1 LIVLVVPGSLDT
13 PTGGYVYDRRIV
25 EGLRTLGWHVEVVSL
40 DAGFPSP
47 GEAARAAA
55 ASALA
60 SIPRGVTVL
69 VDGLAGGVI
78 PRVMEREA
86 PRLRL
91 VSLVH
96 HPLADET
103 GISPEDRA
111 AFAETE
117 RRSVATSRR
126 VVVTSRATARR
137 VSELFGV
144 APGRIAVV
152 EPGVDRGP
160 LSNGSGSATP
170 ELLCVATVS
179 PRKGYGALVRALAMI
194 RDRPWHLT
202 IVGSLDRHRPTVELL
217 HESLHA
223 AGLDGRVTL
232 AGEADAATISTYY
245 QRSDLFVL
253 ATEYEGYG
261 MVVAEALA
269 HGVPVVSTPVGAIP
283 DLVGDEA
290 GVLVPVGDAR
300 GLANTIAKVLD
311 DADLRLRLRAGAARV
326 RDRLDSWETA
336 SKRMADVLTR
346 VATESEC

>member
-1 LIVLVVPGSLDT
+1 MIVLVVPGSLDT

-25 EGLRTLGWHVEVVSL
+25 EGLRTLGWHVEVCSL
-40 DAGFPSP
+40 HGSFPSP
-47 GEAARAAA
+47 GETARAAA

-60 SIPRGVTVL
+60 SIPRGLTVL

-78 PRVMEREA
+78 PAVMEREA

-111 AFAETE
+111 AFIASE

-126 VVVTSRATARR
+126 VVVTSRATAKR

-144 APGRIAVV
+144 APERVAVV
-152 EPGVDRGP
+152 EPGVERGP
-160 LSNGSGSATP
+160 LSKGSASATP

-179 PRKGYGALVRALAMI
+179 PRKGYGTLVRALTMI

-202 IVGSLDRHRPTVELL
+202 IIGSLDRHRPSVELL
-217 HESLHA
+217 RESLHA
-223 AGLDGRVTL
+223 AELEGRVTL

-283 DLVGDEA
+283 DLVGNEA

-300 GLANTIAKVLD
+300 GLADAIVSVLD
-311 DADLRLRLRAGAARV
+311 NADVRLRLSAGAARV
-326 RDRLDSWETA
+326 RDQLDSWETA
-336 SKRMADVLTR
+336 SKKMADVLTR
-346 VATESEC
+346 VATESDC